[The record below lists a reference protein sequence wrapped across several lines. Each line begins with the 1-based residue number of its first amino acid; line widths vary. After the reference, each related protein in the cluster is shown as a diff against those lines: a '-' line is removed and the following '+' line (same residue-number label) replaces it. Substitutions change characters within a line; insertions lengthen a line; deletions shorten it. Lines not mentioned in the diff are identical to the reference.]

1 MNEMDGIKR
10 PGSPADE
17 KGPKDGIV
25 NDRNA
30 ADCLER
36 ARNGDREAFKIIVK
50 AYERKVFGMAYSMLG
65 NRDDALDAVQ
75 ETFLRVYERAGMF
88 DPGHSF
94 GAWLSRVARNVCIDY
109 YRRNLKRKGE
119 WETGQN
125 IDDLQ
130 LAASG
135 DWTSSDARDLKDA
148 FVLCIDGLAERQ
160 KAVFVMRH
168 YEELQ
173 FNEISKALR
182 ISEGTAKSLHF
193 KAVRNLKK
201 RLTPFLGE
209 VVL

>member
-1 MNEMDGIKR
+1 MDRTQG

-17 KGPKDGIV
+17 KGPKDGTF
-25 NDRNA
+25 DERDA
-30 ADCLER
+30 EDCLDR
-36 ARNGDREAFKIIVK
+36 ARNGDREAFKAIVK
-50 AYERKVFGMAYSMLG
+50 AYERKVFIMAYSMLG

-88 DPGHSF
+88 KPGRSF

-109 YRRNLKRKGE
+109 YRRNLKRRGE
-119 WETGQN
+119 WEIGQN

-130 LAASG
+130 LAAAG
-135 DWTSSDARDLKDA
+135 DGTSSAARDLKDA
-148 FVLCIDGLAERQ
+148 FVRCIDGLAERQ

-173 FNEISKALR
+173 FNEISKALK